1 MSTQKRMYAVGC
13 HTPEDWD
20 HIHEVLLQ
28 DESTEDFVPCHCVE
42 CADLKEHSLTRAVY
56 LLTDEEAEELKN
68 HAKIKFIHLDIPSN
82 PDVFKKPYAKD
93 LYNAFRYTTNSKHYR
108 SVTDDNGNSLLPT
121 TPTSADIN
129 RCGYQ
134 LLRSTQKTDPWL
146 GDNYFINSR
155 VPYTSDGK
163 HVDVVVGDD
172 GCWHGHPE
180 FQNNTGNGPTNYVG
194 GNVLPG
200 NGTCDLLDLVLDSPY
215 YIDPAWFNANAAT
228 RLMTRWDGTIVPT
241 ESAARSWWSNG
252 ATRSAAFANIG
263 TVPVS
268 SAYTRDAHCGSN
280 TKRPPVNGQHGTAC
294 ASQAFGRTLGWAFNA
309 NKWTISA
316 IADVNGL
323 AAGETNN
330 NNEIEYYFDIVKL
343 FHLHKPI
350 NSIYGNKNPTVNSNS
365 WGYSGNE
372 FKTTGTTKYYFYR
385 KGASG
390 GTGVAYTPTL
400 VGNIIAGLPQFLNN
414 FTSRIEQ
421 EMISNGMVEAG
432 NELIASG
439 VICFVASGNSNQ
451 KQVNSKHKDYNN
463 YWATT
468 SSATLA
474 GSVSNQFDMPTYNTI
489 NRAGF
494 PAQIGKTI
502 NNEYPTISV
511 GALDDNYHTS
521 GKEQKVSY
529 SNSGNAIDLYAPAE
543 GTLAANLFYP
553 SIGNRPDTYPSI
565 DGKFFSDGLS
575 GVATASS
582 FMPTDSVA
590 ASLTYTVTAPGSSFY
605 TFSGSAG
612 GNNPTLNVTQGDIL
626 TFNLNVSGHPF
637 WIKTTNTTGTS
648 NGVTTGTIS
657 NNGASSGTVTWNT
670 SGVAAGTYY
679 YICQFHG
686 SMVGTINVGAGTTSN
701 QLIIGNVESSTGM
714 LVDTARRITTTS
726 NNNVSVAPITFSGIS
741 TTGLVED
748 STPSIGMLLSGI
760 NYSNYNG
767 FWDVVL
773 PFNIN
778 FGSLQTDKV
787 FINTNSYVTF
797 GTRPTNQNYDWD
809 LRNAY
814 TASEPPMPKIFI
826 TAADGAGQ
834 KVWTGVTGTTPNR
847 TYKIIFEGSSG
858 YGTASTVSTIRWEM
872 TFYEA
877 SPYQID
883 LQMGINSNISKPSDC
898 EFGGTSS
905 ACPVAAGFIA
915 TILQENRTW
924 DWRRVK
930 KYINSSMYSPTVFH
944 IGKECRRP
952 NDSAWTDKN
961 SLQGS
966 KPILLYNPKT
976 NS

>member
-1 MSTQKRMYAVGC
+1 MSDQKRTYAVGC

-20 HIHEVLLQ
+20 HIHEVLLR

-42 CADLKEHSLTRAVY
+42 CVDPKEHSFTRAVY

-68 HAKIKFIHLDIPSN
+68 HAKVKFIHLDIPSN
-82 PDVFKKPYAKD
+82 PDVFKKPHAKE

-108 SVTDDNGNSLLPT
+108 SVTDGDGNSLLPT
-121 TPTSADIN
+121 TPTSVDIN

-134 LLRSTQKTDPWL
+134 LLRSTQRTDPWI
-146 GDNYFINSR
+146 GDPDTIDSR
-155 VPYTSDGK
+155 VPYTLDGK
-163 HVDVVVGDD
+163 HVDLVVGDD

-200 NGTCDLLDLVLDSPY
+200 NGTCDVLDLVLDSPY
-215 YIDPAWFNANAAT
+215 YIDPAWFNANAGA

-252 ATRSAAFANIG
+252 ANRSAAFASIG

-280 TKRPPVNGQHGTAC
+280 TKKPPVNGTHGTPC

-309 NKWTISA
+309 NKWTLSS
-316 IADVNGL
+316 IANADGL
-323 AAGETNN
+323 AADETNA

-343 FHLHKPI
+343 FHMHKPI

-365 WGYSGNE
+365 WGYSSNA
-372 FKTTGTTKYYFYR
+372 FKQGSSQKYYFYR

-390 GTGVAYTPTL
+390 GTGVAYTNT
-400 VGNIIAGLPQFLNN
+400 VLPQFLNN
-414 FTSRIEQ
+414 FTSRIGQ
-421 EMISNGMVEAG
+421 EMIPNSITTAGDEMVA
-432 NELIASG
+432 AG
-439 VICFVASGNSNQ
+439 VIVLTASGNSNQ
-451 KQVNSKHKDYNN
+451 KQVSSRHKDYNN
-463 YWATT
+463 YWGTT
-468 SSATLA
+468 SNATLA
-474 GSVSNQFDMPTYNTI
+474 NSTSDQFGISTYNTI
-489 NRAGF
+489 NRRGF
-494 PAQIGKTI
+494 PEHIGKTADGEFPVI
-502 NNEYPTISV
+502 TV

-521 GKEQKVSY
+521 GKEQKVNY
-529 SNSGNAIDLYAPAE
+529 SNTGNTIDLYAPGE
-543 GTLAANLFYP
+543 GTLGANLNYE
-553 SIGNRPDTYPSI
+553 SLGNRPDTYPSI
-565 DGKFFSDGLS
+565 DGKFFSTGLS

-582 FMPTDSVA
+582 FMTASSSA
-590 ASLTYTVTAPGSSFY
+590 ATLTYTVTAPGSSFY
-605 TFSGSAG
+605 TFSGSAS
-612 GNNPTLNVTQGDIL
+612 GNNPTLNVVQGDIL
-626 TFNLNVSGHPF
+626 TFNVSVSGHPF
-637 WIKTTNTTGTS
+637 WIKTTNTTGTG

-657 NNGASSGTVTWNT
+657 NNGATSGTITWDT

-686 SMVGTINVGAGTTSN
+686 SMVGTINIQAATTGT
-701 QLIIGNVESSTGM
+701 QLIIGDTESPTGM
-714 LVDTARRITTTS
+714 LTNTARRITTTS
-726 NNNVSVAPITFSGIS
+726 NNTVSVAPITFSEP
-741 TTGLVED
+741 TTVDLTAD
-748 STPSIGMLLSGI
+748 STPSIGMLFNGI
-760 NYSNYNG
+760 DYSNYNG

-787 FINTNSYVTF
+787 FINTNSYITF
-797 GTRPTNQNYDWD
+797 GTRPTNENYDWD
-809 LRNAY
+809 IYNAY
-814 TASEPPMPKIFI
+814 SESEPPMSKIFI

-834 KVWTGVTGTTPNR
+834 KVWTGVAGTTPNR
-847 TYKIIFEGSSG
+847 TYKIRFEGSSG
-858 YGTASTVSTIRWEM
+858 YGTASTVSTIIWEM

-883 LQMGINSNISKPSDC
+883 LQMGINSNLTKPSDC

-905 ACPVAAGFIA
+905 ACPVAAGLIA

-924 DWRRVK
+924 DWKRVK
-930 KYINSSMYSPTVFH
+930 RYIISSMRTQLKTEFY
-944 IGKECRRP
+944 IGKECRKP
-952 NDSAWTDKN
+952 NDIKWTDKN
-961 SLQGS
+961 SIQGS
-966 KPILLYNPKT
+966 RPIIIYNSQT